1 MRREP
6 PVQWRRRGS
15 GLGKPLRIWGGGS
28 CRRRVQVGAVVISTN
43 VALRRLWYDL
53 RAPSPESSTVHA
65 HTCGGCHLRVLYSQG
80 DTPEISS
87 MGPGQ
92 GRAGGTEGPGREGGD
107 SGPRWGRFQA
117 LLPSTPAPGA
127 GGPEPVRAWRGG
139 IPERWAGVSVTT
151 CGEAASL
158 PGPPLPPPTPSCKPR
173 PPHPALQ
180 PPAGGTSPGPQ
191 AQPPLPLLPRAS
203 PTRRLL
209 PPRGCWQPGL
219 TFWAPPNR
227 GSVLPQSTLH
237 PVIP

>member
-1 MRREP
+1 M
-6 PVQWRRRGS
+6 
-15 GLGKPLRIWGGGS
+15 
-28 CRRRVQVGAVVISTN
+28 GAVVISTD
-43 VALRRLWYDL
+43 VDLRRLRYEL
-53 RAPSPESSTVHA
+53 RAPSPQKA
-65 HTCGGCHLRVLYSQG
+65 PLRTRTPADAGTSMLYSQG

-92 GRAGGTEGPGREGGD
+92 GRAGGTEGPGREGAD

-127 GGPEPVRAWRGG
+127 GDPEPVRAWWGG
-139 IPERWAGVSVTT
+139 IPERWVGVSVTT

-158 PGPPLPPPTPSCKPR
+158 PGPPPPTPH

-191 AQPPLPLLPRAS
+191 AQPPLPLLTRAS
-203 PTRRLL
+203 PARGLL
-209 PPRGCWQPGL
+209 PPRGCGQPGL
-219 TFWAPPNR
+219 TFGAPPNR